1 MLLTRAG
8 IKLLFVEFGE
18 ALPRIL
24 KRWIWGFCQNHSD
37 ERTQHSTVECL
48 TGMLDGQPQME
59 RRMKIDDVGPNFEH
73 GSTLIS
79 YREPV
84 EMQIWWLACLAI
96 RNSETLLNPANP

>member
-1 MLLTRAG
+1 MDRGKQMRNRGSAQPSQ
-8 IKLLFVEFGE
+8 V
-18 ALPRIL
+18 LPNV
-24 KRWIWGFCQNHSD
+24 GP
-37 ERTQHSTVECL
+37 ECWMASL
-48 TGMLDGQPQME
+48 EME